1 MSNKNGRKKSW
12 VKRLLIAGLVLVLI
26 LAGIYWYV
34 ATEKFADT
42 KDEEAMFTISA
53 NDFIHEFQVN
63 DSAANKKYRE
73 QIVTVNGRIS
83 DLESPDTSTVNVK
96 FIDKATGAYV
106 IFAFQEQ
113 HIHEAQ
119 GLKIGDSISVK
130 GACSGLAYSSILE
143 VPYITFKRS
152 TLNK

>member
-96 FIDKATGAYV
+96 FIDK
-106 IFAFQEQ
+106 
-113 HIHEAQ
+113 
-119 GLKIGDSISVK
+119 
-130 GACSGLAYSSILE
+130 
-143 VPYITFKRS
+143 
-152 TLNK
+152 